1 MKIQL
6 YIIDYHLKK
15 SSGLTT
21 YVDHLT
27 NGLSKI
33 QEISLNYIGI
43 NAKIDSEVERH
54 RIKNETHLLYSN
66 ELVLSNKSS
75 NDKLIS
81 LLKKP
86 KSRSEV
92 DNSPL
97 IPPTLLC
104 NFPRKE
110 KIKSSFSLSFLIILP
125 NEKIFSIYCA
135 ARARL

>member
-81 LLKKP
+81 LLKEDIISGIP
-86 KSRSEV
+86 V
-92 DNSPL
+92 IFIL
-97 IPPTLLC
+97 IGLIMLLLLAY
-104 NFPRKE
+104 
-110 KIKSSFSLSFLIILP
+110 LSNNLNAQP
-125 NEKIFSIYCA
+125 Y
-135 ARARL
+135 